1 MLMKKCKI
9 VLTVLLTCL
18 LLGNTF
24 GSVAVNAAEA
34 SDTQAEQTTAN
45 TDEYKAFWFS
55 YYDYTAYRAKYKKRN
70 ATTFKK
76 YFTQAVKKGK
86 SLGMNCIIVHVR
98 PFGDAMYKSKY
109 FPWSKC
115 ISGKQGKI
123 GRAHV

>member
-1 MLMKKCKI
+1 MKKCKI
-9 VLTVLLTCL
+9 VLTVLMTCL

-24 GSVAVNAAEA
+24 GSMAVNAAEA

-86 SLGMNCIIVHVR
+86 SLGMN
-98 PFGDAMYKSKY
+98 
-109 FPWSKC
+109 
-115 ISGKQGKI
+115 
-123 GRAHV
+123 